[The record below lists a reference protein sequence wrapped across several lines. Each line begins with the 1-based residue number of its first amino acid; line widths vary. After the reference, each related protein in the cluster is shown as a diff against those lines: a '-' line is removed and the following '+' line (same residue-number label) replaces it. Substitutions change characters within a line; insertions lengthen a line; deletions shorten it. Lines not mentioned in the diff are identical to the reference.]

1 MSNPDQLN
9 ILVLDDDNLYR
20 KLASSI
26 LRADFTVF
34 TAEKPSKAFEIFQNA
49 KVDILICDFQLP
61 EMNGLEVV
69 KRVKEQYPDVE
80 IIMISAEANMDTV
93 IEALRLGAADFF
105 RKPFNF
111 DSVKISIEK
120 TKKFVALNSKL
131 RRTEISNQL
140 LTKELKEKEGFEIIS
155 KSKVMDEIKQMMYKV
170 AQSKDTSVIIT
181 GESGVGKELVAR
193 GIHLMSERKDNH
205 FGAVNMSAI
214 PESLFESEFFGH
226 KKGAFTGA
234 ISDRA
239 GWFEIADK
247 GTLFLDE
254 IGDMPM
260 NLQIKMLRVLED
272 RKFIKVGSQKEQ
284 SFDCRLV
291 AATNKD
297 VQEMKS
303 GKEFRLDLF
312 HRLGTFEIF
321 VPPLRQRV
329 VDIPIL
335 IEHYVNIFAGRMRK
349 KIEGIDSGTMD
360 TLKQYPFPGN
370 VRELRNLTERAVIL
384 CDTGTINIDHF
395 PNINDSGSAATPNVD
410 FHTEI
415 FDLEEIEK
423 RTILKA
429 LEKVDYNKSAAAELL
444 NIKWN
449 ALHRRLQKFNIV
461 LPE

>member
-1 MSNPDQLN
+1 MSNSDQLN

-26 LRADFTVF
+26 LRADFTVY
-34 TAEKPSKAFEIFQNA
+34 TASVPSKAFEIFQNA

-69 KRVKEQYPDVE
+69 KKVKEMYPDVE

-93 IEALRLGAADFF
+93 IEALRLGAVDFF

-120 TKKFVALNSKL
+120 TKKFVALNSQLRQSELSNKL
-131 RRTEISNQL
+131 L
-140 LTKELKEKEGFEIIS
+140 AKELKEKEGFEIIS
-155 KSKVMDEIKQMMYKV
+155 KSKAMDDIKKIMYKV

-193 GIHLMSERKDNH
+193 GVHLMSERHKNH
-205 FGAVNMSAI
+205 FGAVNMSAV
-214 PESLFESEFFGH
+214 PEALFESEFFGH

-272 RKFIKVGSQKEQ
+272 RKYIKVGSQKEQ
-284 SFDCRLV
+284 SFDVRLV

-297 VQEMKS
+297 VNEMKS
-303 GKEFRLDLF
+303 GKDFRLDLF

-321 VPPLRQRV
+321 VPPLRQRTE
-329 VDIPIL
+329 DIPVL
-335 IEHYVNIFAGRMRK
+335 IEHYVNVFAGRMRK
-349 KIEGIDSGTMD
+349 KIDVIDENAMAL
-360 TLKQYPFPGN
+360 LKSYPFPGN

-384 CDTGTINIDHF
+384 CDSGVITTEHF
-395 PNINDSGSAATPNVD
+395 PNIDTQSKPNTD
-410 FHTEI
+410 ALFNSEI
-415 FDLEEIEK
+415 YDLELIEK
-423 RTILKA
+423 QTILRA
-429 LEKVDYNKSAAAELL
+429 LEKADYNKSAAAELL

-449 ALHRRLQKFNIV
+449 ALHRRLVKFNIP

>member
-1 MSNPDQLN
+1 MNNPDQLN

-26 LRADFTVF
+26 LRSDFTVF
-34 TAEKPSKAFEIFQNA
+34 TASTPSKAFEIFSNA

-69 KRVKEQYPDVE
+69 RRVKEQYPDVE

-105 RKPFNF
+105 TKPFNF

-120 TKKFVALNSKL
+120 TKKFVALNNKL
-131 RRTEISNQL
+131 RQTELSNQL

-155 KSKVMDEIKQMMYKV
+155 KSKVMDDIKQIMYKV

-193 GIHLMSERKDNH
+193 GIHLMSERHDKH

-234 ISDRA
+234 IADRA

-272 RKFIKVGSQKEQ
+272 RKYIKLGSQKEQ
-284 SFDCRLV
+284 KFDVRLV

-297 VQEMKS
+297 VHEMKS
-303 GKEFRLDLF
+303 GKDFRLDLF

-329 VDIPIL
+329 VDIPVL
-335 IEHYVNIFAGRMRK
+335 IDHYVNVFAGRMRK
-349 KIEGIDSGTMD
+349 KIEGIDPGTME

-384 CDTGTINIDHF
+384 CDTGVITTDHF
-395 PNINDSGSAATPNVD
+395 PNITETPSGGGMSG
-410 FHTEI
+410 FHTDI

-423 RTILKA
+423 QTILRA
-429 LEKVDYNKSAAAELL
+429 LEKTDYNKSAAAELL

-461 LPE
+461 LPD

>member
-1 MSNPDQLN
+1 MNNPDQLH

-26 LRADFTVF
+26 LRADFTVY
-34 TAEKPSKAFEIFQNA
+34 TASVPSKAFEIFQNT

-69 KRVKEQYPDVE
+69 RRVKDLYPDVE
-80 IIMISAEANMDTV
+80 IIMISAEATMDTV
-93 IEALRLGAADFF
+93 IEALRLGAVDFF

-120 TKKFVALNSKL
+120 TKKFVTLNSKL
-131 RRTEISNQL
+131 RQTELSNKL
-140 LTKELKEKEGFEIIS
+140 LAKELKEKEGFEIIS
-155 KSKVMDEIKQMMYKV
+155 QSKAMDDIKKIMFKV

-193 GIHLMSERKDNH
+193 GIHLMSERHDHH

-284 SFDCRLV
+284 SFDVRLV

-297 VQEMKS
+297 VMEMKS
-303 GKEFRLDLF
+303 GKNFRLDLF

-321 VPPLRQRV
+321 VPPLR
-329 VDIPIL
+329 
-335 IEHYVNIFAGRMRK
+335 E
-349 KIEGIDSGTMD
+349 
-360 TLKQYPFPGN
+360 
-370 VRELRNLTERAVIL
+370 
-384 CDTGTINIDHF
+384 
-395 PNINDSGSAATPNVD
+395 
-410 FHTEI
+410 
-415 FDLEEIEK
+415 
-423 RTILKA
+423 
-429 LEKVDYNKSAAAELL
+429 
-444 NIKWN
+444 
-449 ALHRRLQKFNIV
+449 
-461 LPE
+461 

>member
-1 MSNPDQLN
+1 
-9 ILVLDDDNLYR
+9 
-20 KLASSI
+20 
-26 LRADFTVF
+26 
-34 TAEKPSKAFEIFQNA
+34 
-49 KVDILICDFQLP
+49 
-61 EMNGLEVV
+61 
-69 KRVKEQYPDVE
+69 
-80 IIMISAEANMDTV
+80 
-93 IEALRLGAADFF
+93 
-105 RKPFNF
+105 
-111 DSVKISIEK
+111 
-120 TKKFVALNSKL
+120 
-131 RRTEISNQL
+131 
-140 LTKELKEKEGFEIIS
+140 
-155 KSKVMDEIKQMMYKV
+155 
-170 AQSKDTSVIIT
+170 
-181 GESGVGKELVAR
+181 VGKELVAR